1 MGTILQL
8 YPELQSTEPLIEQC
22 AHREAQLRI
31 GLQNN
36 NEKQLDALWK
46 HLERCVLVKVK
57 ERSMIN
63 RLKCS

>member
-1 MGTILQL
+1 MGIILQL

-22 AHREAQLRI
+22 PHREPQLRI

-57 ERSMIN
+57 QEQIN